1 MSLSLLR
8 LERKQKDSSNPFR
21 IRILLFLSYSFA
33 IETMNKFIHSRN
45 SLKNYIRFQT
55 KMGKVY
61 TRSDQNGQSVYP
73 FSAVFRPK
81 RRKNPTRWG
90 GTYLYSLY
98 KGLPLPPESLSMSM
112 ESKYISNVFLYLR
125 SLRKEG
131 YTQAEIHYLFQ
142 SLVIPNLTYGL
153 PSVLCRAY
161 PGVPSYISYMGMCHP
176 IGLGFWA
183 VLLVWNWVWLLLF
196 HCFRIL

>member
-8 LERKQKDSSNPFR
+8 LERKQKNSSNPFR
-21 IRILLFLSYSFA
+21 IRILLFLSYSLA
-33 IETMNKFIHSRN
+33 IETMNTFIHSRN

-55 KMGKVY
+55 KMTKMGKEYTRFQTKMRKVY

-73 FSAVFRPK
+73 FSDQDAQSVYPFRPKWAKCIPVFRPK

-98 KGLPLPPESLSMSM
+98 KGLPLPPGSLSMSI
-112 ESKYISNVFLYLR
+112 ESKYISNVFLYLG

-131 YTQAEIHYLFQ
+131 YTHGRQK
-142 SLVIPNLTYGL
+142 
-153 PSVLCRAY
+153 
-161 PGVPSYISYMGMCHP
+161 YIIY
-176 IGLGFWA
+176 FK
-183 VLLVWNWVWLLLF
+183 V
-196 HCFRIL
+196 